1 MNRRCAK
8 AGSRKVPAKAVGT
21 TLGAAEHECLIA
33 ALLQE
38 MDEQIALSVMWNS
51 MNTMRHCS
59 GSAVWSRHLNLRR
72 IDHEL
77 DCERPDRIWK
87 CGGEQHGLPL
97 FWQGIEDSPQ
107 RRQEPHVHHSIGLV
121 DHQDFDCG

>member
-1 MNRRCAK
+1 MSKLITLGSCSIETARCDIRGHEDMGFAGLEIAKSLGPGALAFVSVNRRCAK

-59 GSAVWSRHLNLRR
+59 GST
-72 IDHEL
+72 
-77 DCERPDRIWK
+77 
-87 CGGEQHGLPL
+87 
-97 FWQGIEDSPQ
+97 
-107 RRQEPHVHHSIGLV
+107 
-121 DHQDFDCG
+121 